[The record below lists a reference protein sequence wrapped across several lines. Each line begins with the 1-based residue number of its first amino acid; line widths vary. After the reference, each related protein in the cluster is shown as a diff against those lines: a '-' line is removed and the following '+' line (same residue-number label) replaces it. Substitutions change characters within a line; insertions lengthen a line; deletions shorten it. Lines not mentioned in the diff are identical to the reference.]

1 MREVSTVTLNDILRE
16 PLVPAP
22 NNPVTLI
29 GGVIVFC
36 DPGTMLSI
44 RLRDDR
50 WKVAVGLH
58 PKSFNHDDAYL
69 DQVRTLVQSNPLVAA
84 LGEIGLDR
92 TVPDYLWDEQER
104 TFQRLLTFC
113 HPDKVLVLHLRG
125 YSKVHSLDVLNTGLQ
140 YVPKA
145 CSRDQKI
152 HLHCFT
158 GRRFGVENWLE

>member
-1 MREVSTVTLNDILRE
+1 M
-16 PLVPAP
+16 VPAP

-29 GGVIVFC
+29 GGVLVFC
-36 DPGTMLSI
+36 DPGTTLSI
-44 RLRDDR
+44 PLMDGR

-125 YSKVHSLDVLNTGLQ
+125 IQKYTRRMFLIPAFKMFGKPVPGTRKSICIVLLVDVLM
-140 YVPKA
+140 
-145 CSRDQKI
+145 
-152 HLHCFT
+152 
-158 GRRFGVENWLE
+158 

>member
-1 MREVSTVTLNDILRE
+1 MTLNDILRE

-29 GGVIVFC
+29 GAVIVFC
-36 DPGTMLSI
+36 DLETTLSI
-44 RLRDDR
+44 PLMDGR

-104 TFQRLLTFC
+104 TFPTISSLLPPRDSLSSSPERVFKGTFIIRPYNISVK
-113 HPDKVLVLHLRG
+113 HAPGTRGYIYIVSMVDTLVLKNG
-125 YSKVHSLDVLNTGLQ
+125 
-140 YVPKA
+140 
-145 CSRDQKI
+145 
-152 HLHCFT
+152 
-158 GRRFGVENWLE
+158 